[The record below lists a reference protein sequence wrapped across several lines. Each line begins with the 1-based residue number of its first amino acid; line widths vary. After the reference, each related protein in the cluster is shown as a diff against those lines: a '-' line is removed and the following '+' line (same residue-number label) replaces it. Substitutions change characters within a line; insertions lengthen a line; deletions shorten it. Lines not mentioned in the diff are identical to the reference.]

1 MISDSTH
8 RRGFLGRAAAGIVGA
23 LSVPRLLEATTEV
36 QASDPDAWLAKLTAP
51 HRCFFDSPKHGD
63 GLPQIHVFNYI
74 NTYQRAYNVPNTA
87 INTVFTAYGPPGVP
101 STMGLAWNDAM
112 WAKYKVGE
120 QIGLKDASGNF
131 ITNNVF
137 FRPKAGDPVLFN
149 GSVTVASLENLQK
162 LGTVI
167 IMCNNAFMAWVGYL
181 AGKGLGTAADIEKE
195 IRANL
200 LPGVVTVPAM
210 VIAIEKAQGKGIAY
224 NKQG

>member
-1 MISDSTH
+1 MIGDSTH

-23 LSVPRLLEATTEV
+23 LSVPRLLEAGTEV
-36 QASDPDAWLAKLTAP
+36 QGSDPDAWLAKLTAP
-51 HRCFFDSPKHGD
+51 HRCLFDAPKHGD

-74 NTYQRAYNVPNTA
+74 NTYQKAYNVPATAVNT
-87 INTVFTAYGPPGVP
+87 IFTAYGPPGAP
-101 STMGLAWNDAM
+101 SSMGLAWNDAM

-120 QIGLKDASGNF
+120 HIGLKNSAGAF

-137 FRPKAGDPVLFN
+137 NQPKAGDPVLFN
-149 GSVTVASLENLQK
+149 GSITVASLEALQK
-162 LGTVI
+162 LGTTI

-181 AGKGLGTAADIEKE
+181 AGKGLGTAGDIEKD